1 MNFTSPL
8 LLLATAFAS
17 VASATVVNIDFNRLL
32 GTGLPTDTFV
42 GLGAAPDNPANTTW
56 NGLNR
61 ATSGSGITG
70 SSLLDS
76 AGLATSVSINIPPTI
91 GQGSAIGDQELGGA
105 PLTFEDLMFD
115 SISIDSGAAGTLVTK
130 SGTIAG
136 LAVGGTYEIYF
147 YSQGDDN
154 NGNGGN
160 DGQNGLFAITST
172 LGGSVI
178 GTAKQTGY
186 DGVSGGNGILT
197 ENVEYVKF
205 SATANASG
213 EIFFKW
219 ENVVPGANVTT
230 DNVPNSTNNG
240 SRFAVLNGIQIVQVV
255 PEPSSALLVLLGTF
269 GLLARRRR

>member
-1 MNFTSPL
+1 MNFTRSL
-8 LLLATAFAS
+8 LLLATTLGS

-32 GTGLPTDTFV
+32 GTGFPTNTYA

-61 ATSGSGITG
+61 ATSGSGITASG
-70 SSLLDS
+70 LLNS
-76 AGLATSVSINIPPTI
+76 AGVATSVSINIPPTI
-91 GQGSAIGDQELGGA
+91 GQGSTVGDQELGGA
-105 PLTFEDLMFD
+105 PLTFQDLMFD
-115 SISIDSGAAGTLVTK
+115 SISIDSGAAGLLVSK
-130 SGTIAG
+130 SATIAG
-136 LAVGGTYEIYF
+136 LAIGGTYEIYF

-154 NGNGGN
+154 NGNNVN

-186 DGVSGGNGILT
+186 DGVVGGNGTFT
-197 ENVEYVKF
+197 EGVEYVKF

-213 EIFFKW
+213 QIFFKW
-219 ENVVPGANVTT
+219 ENVVPGVNVTT

-240 SRFAVLNGIQIVQVV
+240 SRFSSLNAIQIVQVV
-255 PEPSSALLVLLGTF
+255 PEPSSALLALLGTF

>member
-1 MNFTSPL
+1 MNFSRSL
-8 LLLATAFAS
+8 IFAAAS
-17 VASATVVNIDFNRLL
+17 LGSMASASVVNIDFNRLQ
-32 GTGLPTDTFV
+32 TGGIPTATYV

-61 ATSGSGITG
+61 PTSGSGITG
-70 SSLLDS
+70 TSLLDS
-76 AGLATSVSINIPPTI
+76 AGLVTSVSINIPPTI
-91 GQGSAIGDQELGGA
+91 GQGSAIGDQELGGV
-105 PLTFEDLMFD
+105 PLTFDDLMFD

-154 NGNGGN
+154 NGNAAN

-172 LGGSVI
+172 LGGSVV

-186 DGVSGGNGILT
+186 DGVPGGNGILT

-205 SATANASG
+205 SATANSSG

-219 ENVVPGANVTT
+219 ENVVPGVNVAT
-230 DNVPNSTNNG
+230 DNVPNNTNTG

-255 PEPSSALLVLLGTF
+255 PEPSSALLALLGAF
-269 GLLARRRR
+269 GLMARRRR

>member
-1 MNFTSPL
+1 MNFSRSL
-8 LLLATAFAS
+8 IFVAAS
-17 VASATVVNIDFNRLL
+17 LGSMASASVVNIDFNRLL

-70 SSLLDS
+70 SSLLNS

-136 LAVGGTYEIYF
+136 LVIGGTYEIYF

-154 NGNGGN
+154 NGSGGN

-186 DGVSGGNGILT
+186 DGISGGNGILT

-205 SATANASG
+205 SATASSSG

-219 ENVVPGANVTT
+219 ENVVPGVNVTT

-255 PEPSSALLVLLGTF
+255 PEPSSALLALLGAF
-269 GLLARRRR
+269 GLMARRRR